1 VKVRRLAAAD
11 PLAGGSEQP
20 HAYDRIHAAG
30 RLSRG
35 ALPAV
40 LALLF
45 GGIAAGS
52 LLLPP
57 GFDIL
62 VLALA
67 GAGLVVLATTRWH
80 VQHGADTALREAEA
94 RAERLERE
102 IAVHRTAEEAWS
114 RSEERYRTP
123 LEQMKD
129 YTIFLLDPRGR
140 ITSWNPGV
148 RRVLGYERDEFMGKA
163 VAELFTPEDR
173 DAGAA
178 DQELAEAAERL
189 RVSHERWLVRKD
201 GTRFWA
207 SESIASVHDRSGRL
221 LGYAKRLR
229 DLTDSRAVEEQL
241 RRNQEALEL
250 AHQAAGLGT
259 WDHDLVSG
267 EVRWDAQAKAL
278 FGLPPDAALT
288 DSQWAGAIHPEDL
301 AHARERWDRALRE
314 QIPFSA
320 EYRVVWPDGS
330 VHWIMSMGK
339 ASFDPAAGTPLRMTG
354 VMLDLTERRRTEESL
369 QEVLRL
375 DAVGRLAG
383 GIAHDLN
390 NMLAAILGF
399 SEFLSRSLAP
409 GDPRLNDVEQ
419 IMRAADR
426 SASLT
431 RQLLT
436 FARREVIQPRVL
448 DLNDVV
454 GHAVAMLRSIL
465 GEDVSLNL
473 RLSPELGTVYADPLR
488 VEQTL
493 MNLVLNA
500 KDAMPRGGQ
509 LTIETQTVDLQS
521 PPGGRPPVG
530 EAAPSGRFAMLAVTD
545 TGHGIEPATLQ
556 RIWEPFFT
564 TKPAGQGTGLGLSAV
579 YGSVKQS
586 GGFVWAD
593 SEPGRGTTMQVYW
606 PEVGTELEAVEERVA
621 PLEEM
626 GGSETLIVVED
637 EPLVRALALRTL
649 RSLGYTCLEASNAAE
664 ALRPLEEAGSHVDLV
679 ITDVVMPGLSG
690 GELGERLALLR
701 PGLPVL
707 FTSGF
712 AGDDVVRRGLLEEGQ
727 PFLQKPA
734 TPRDLAR
741 KVREVLDAAARAT

>member
-1 VKVRRLAAAD
+1 MKVRRLAAAD
-11 PLAGGSEQP
+11 PLVGGSEQP
-20 HAYDRIHAAG
+20 RAYDRIHPAG
-30 RLSRG
+30 GLSRG
-35 ALPAV
+35 ARLSAI
-40 LALLF
+40 LAILF
-45 GGIAAGS
+45 GGLAAGS
-52 LLLPP
+52 LFLPP
-57 GFDIL
+57 GFDIF

-67 GAGLVVLATTRWH
+67 GAGLIVLATRWH
-80 VQHGADTALREAEA
+80 TQHGDEASLRHLEA

-102 IAVHRTAEEAWS
+102 IAVYRAADEAWA
-114 RSEERYRTP
+114 RSEERFRTP

-129 YTIFLLDPRGR
+129 YTIFLLDARGR

-148 RRVLGYERDEFMGKA
+148 KRVLGYDRDEFIGKT

-173 DAGAA
+173 DAGGAE
-178 DQELAEAAERL
+178 QELREAAERL

-207 SESIASVHDRSGRL
+207 SESIASVHDLNGRL

-229 DLTDSRAVEEQL
+229 DLSESKAVEEQL
-241 RRNQEALEL
+241 RRTQEAIEL
-250 AHQAAGLGT
+250 AHEAAGLGA
-259 WDHDLVSG
+259 WDHDLISG
-267 EVRWDAQAKAL
+267 ELRWDAQAKAL
-278 FGLPPDAALT
+278 FGLPTDATLT
-288 DSQWAGAIHPEDL
+288 DTEWTAAIHPEDL
-301 AHARERWDRALRE
+301 AHARERWDSALQERSL
-314 QIPFSA
+314 FSA
-320 EYRVVWPDGS
+320 EFRVIWPDGS
-330 VHWIMSMGK
+330 IHWIMMMGR
-339 ASFDPAAGTPLRMTG
+339 ASFDPPGGTPLRMTG
-354 VMLDLTERRRTEESL
+354 VTLDLTERRRTEESL

-399 SEFLSRSLAP
+399 SEFLARSLGP
-409 GDPRLNDVEQ
+409 GDPRRNDVDQ
-419 IMRAADR
+419 IIRAADR

-431 RQLLT
+431 RELLT

-448 DLNDVV
+448 NLNDVI
-454 GHAVAMLRSIL
+454 GHAVPMLRSIL
-465 GEDVSLNL
+465 GENVSLDL
-473 RLSPELGTVYADPLR
+473 RLAPGLGTVYADPVR

-500 KDAMPRGGQ
+500 KDAMPQGGQ
-509 LTIETQTVDLQS
+509 LTIETRTVDLQG

-530 EAAPSGRFAMLAVTD
+530 EAAPVGRFAMLAVTD

-579 YGSVKQS
+579 YGAVKQS

-593 SEPGRGTTMQVYW
+593 SQPGQGTTMQVYW
-606 PEVGTELEAVEERVA
+606 PEVGTEAEASEEAIA
-621 PLEEM
+621 PLEER
-626 GGSETLIVVED
+626 GGSETLMVVED

-649 RSLGYTCLEASNAAE
+649 KSLGYRCLEAGNAAE
-664 ALRPLEEAGSHVDLV
+664 ALRLLEEAGSHVDLV

-690 GELGERLALLR
+690 GGLGERLALLR
-701 PGLPVL
+701 PHLPVL
-707 FTSGF
+707 YTSGF
-712 AGDDVVRRGLLEEGQ
+712 AGDDVIRRGLLEEGQ

-734 TPRDLAR
+734 PPRDLAR
-741 KVREVLDAAARAT
+741 KVREVLDAATRTT